1 MPSTLRHFFF
11 RYLPLF
17 PFGMNSG
24 IAHRATRG
32 AAVMETAVAWAT
44 AAGQAA
50 SQPASQPASHARAA
64 PEEGPRAW
72 RIAYRGE
79 RESGR
84 LAREWRGPGLWTT
97 AASPAAPPSSPRRAA
112 GGARRAA
119 VNRVTRDPTS
129 IFY

>member
-1 MPSTLRHFFF
+1 MPL
-11 RYLPLF
+11 
-17 PFGMNSG
+17 
-24 IAHRATRG
+24 TRWYG
-32 AAVMETAVAWAT
+32 EEPDQQVVVGVVLTTSE
-44 AAGQAA
+44 
-50 SQPASQPASHARAA
+50 SENQPRSPTHARAA

-84 LAREWRGPGLWTT
+84 PAREWRGPGLWTT

-119 VNRVTRDPTS
+119 VNRVQALPTS